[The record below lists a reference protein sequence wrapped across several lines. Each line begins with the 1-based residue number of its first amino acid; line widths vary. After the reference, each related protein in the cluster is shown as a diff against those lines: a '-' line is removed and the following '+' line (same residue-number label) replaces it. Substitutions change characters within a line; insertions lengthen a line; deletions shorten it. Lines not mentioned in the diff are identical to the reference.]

1 MIASGSEDSLD
12 GTVTGIVFRNEETGY
27 SILGVE
33 LASMGDPYRM
43 RKSEAVVVGTCA
55 AVWVGEEL
63 HATGEWVDDPAR
75 GRRFKAKSISCI
87 APSSV
92 EGIRRYLS
100 SGLIKGIGP
109 VLANRIVDRFGSET
123 LNVLDRQSE
132 RLKEIDKVGPK
143 KVEDI
148 RRAWREQ
155 RSTRELM
162 IFTQSYGISVSKTA
176 KIYRQYGPD
185 SVAVI
190 KSDPY
195 RLCRDIWGIGFLTAD
210 NIAMSVGMPKDSP
223 LRARAAILHTLQSE
237 ADDGGHCWTGTTELL
252 LLAQDKVGI
261 GVEVLAE
268 ALKAEV
274 DAGRV
279 VKDEDR
285 VYLRDLYF
293 AECAVA
299 KKLGDLMSHPQS
311 FPKIDPEKAL
321 AWWERKTGFTLAPA
335 QTRAVIKGLESK
347 VFVITGGPGVGKTT
361 IIRALVD
368 IYGARG
374 GAMKIETLLAAPTG
388 RAAKRMT
395 ESTGAPAQTM
405 HRLLKYNPQTGRF
418 TYCETNPIKGDV
430 FIFDETSMIDIRLM
444 ERLLAALPDSATLIL
459 VGDTDQLPSVGP
471 GSVLGDCIKS
481 GVVPV
486 AHLTEIFRQD
496 SSGLIVRNAH
506 HVNAGEMFEAGS
518 GESDFYF
525 IAKDSPEDI
534 LRLALDFMT
543 ERIPRHFKM
552 EPLQDVQVL
561 TPMRK
566 NILGSEQLNA
576 AIQERLN
583 PGGAGLR
590 RGSSVFKPGDR
601 VMQLRNN
608 YDKDVF
614 NGDVGF
620 VQSVDLSDRSLMALF
635 DGRPVRYSSGDLDE
649 LALSY
654 ATTIHKS
661 QGSEYPAVVVLI
673 HNQHYMMLQR
683 NLLYTAITRGKR
695 LVLVI
700 GSRWAVQKA
709 IETNTVLMRRTRLD
723 ARLAAW
729 YNTRRHEQQDVSRGI
744 SAQDT

>member
-1 MIASGSEDSLD
+1 MNGPDIGDILD
-12 GTVTGIVFRNEETGY
+12 GTVTGILFRNEDTGY
-27 SILGVE
+27 SILNVAIATSSRGAFGPGGGE
-33 LASMGDPYRM
+33 T
-43 RKSEAVVVGTCA
+43 VVVGNCA

-63 HATGEWVDDPAR
+63 HATGQWVDDPAR
-75 GRRFKAKSISCI
+75 GRRFKAKAITCI
-87 APSSV
+87 TPTSV
-92 EGIRRYLS
+92 EGIRRYLA

-109 VLANRIVDRFGSET
+109 VLANRIVDKFGSET
-123 LNVLDRQSE
+123 LNILDRQSE
-132 RLKEIDKVGPK
+132 RLREIDKVGPK
-143 KVEDI
+143 KIEGI
-148 RRAWREQ
+148 RRAWKEQ
-155 RSTRELM
+155 RATRELM

-195 RLCRDIWGIGFLTAD
+195 RLCRDIWGIGFQTAD
-210 NIAMSVGMPKDSP
+210 AIAMSVGMPKDSP

-237 ADDGGHCWTGTTELL
+237 ADEGGHCWTGATELL
-252 LLAQDKVGI
+252 LLAEERVGI
-261 GVEVLAE
+261 GVEKLAE

-274 DAGRV
+274 DEGRV
-279 VKDEDR
+279 IREEDR
-285 VYLRDLYF
+285 VYMRDLYF
-293 AECAVA
+293 SECAVA
-299 KKLGDLMSHPQS
+299 KKLCDLLSHPRS

-321 AWWERKTGFTLAPA
+321 DWWERKTGFTLAPA
-335 QTRAVIKGLESK
+335 QTKAVLDGLASK

-361 IIRALVD
+361 IIRALVE
-368 IYGARG
+368 IYGARK
-374 GAMKIETLLAAPTG
+374 GANAIETLLAAPTG

-405 HRLLKYNPQTGRF
+405 HRLLKYNPQTGKF

-444 ERLLAALPDSATLIL
+444 ERLLAALPDTATLIL

-481 GVVPV
+481 GVIPV

-506 HVNAGEMFEAGS
+506 HVNAGEMFETRE
-518 GESDFYF
+518 GESDFYY
-525 IAKDSPEDI
+525 IAKNGPEDV
-534 LRLALDFMT
+534 LKLALDFMT

-566 NILGSEQLNA
+566 NILGSEYLNE
-576 AIQERLN
+576 AIQARLN
-583 PGGAGLR
+583 PGGAGIR
-590 RGSSVFKPGDR
+590 RGSTVFKAGDR

-620 VQSVDLSDRSLMALF
+620 VQSVDPASRSLVALF
-635 DGRPVRYSSGDLDE
+635 DGRPVQYMSGDLDE
-649 LALSY
+649 LTLAY

-661 QGSEYPAVVVLI
+661 QGSEYPAVVVLL

-683 NLLYTAITRGKR
+683 NLLYTAITRGRR

-700 GSRWAVQKA
+700 GSNWAVQKA

-729 YNTRRHEQQDVSRGI
+729 YNTS
-744 SAQDT
+744 SL

>member
-1 MIASGSEDSLD
+1 MNVPDSGEILD
-12 GTVTGIVFRNEETGY
+12 GTVTGILFRNEDSGY
-27 SILGVE
+27 SVLNVAISSSSGGVFRT
-33 LASMGDPYRM
+33 GG
-43 RKSEAVVVGTCA
+43 SEVVVVGNCA

-63 HATGEWVDDPAR
+63 HATGQWVDDPAR
-75 GRRFKAKSISCI
+75 GRRFKAKAITCI
-87 APSSV
+87 TPTSV
-92 EGIRRYLS
+92 EGIRRYLA
-100 SGLIKGIGP
+100 SGLIRGIGP
-109 VLANRIVDRFGSET
+109 VLANRIVDKFGSET
-123 LNVLDRQSE
+123 LNILDRQSE
-132 RLKEIDKVGPK
+132 RLKEIDKLGPK
-143 KVEDI
+143 KIEGI
-148 RRAWREQ
+148 RRAWKEQ

-162 IFTQSYGISVSKTA
+162 IFTQSYGISVTKTA
-176 KIYRQYGPD
+176 KIFRQYGPD

-195 RLCRDIWGIGFLTAD
+195 RLCRDIWGIGFQTAD
-210 NIAMSVGMPKDSP
+210 AIAMSVGMPKDSP
-223 LRARAAILHTLQSE
+223 LRARAAILHILQSE
-237 ADDGGHCWTGTTELL
+237 ADDGGHIWTGETELL
-252 LLAQDKVGI
+252 LLAEEKVGI
-261 GVEVLAE
+261 GVEKLAE
-268 ALKAEV
+268 ALKSEI
-274 DAGRV
+274 DEGRV
-279 VKDEDR
+279 IKEENR
-285 VYLRDLYF
+285 IYMRELYF
-293 AECAVA
+293 CECAVA
-299 KKLGDLMSHPQS
+299 KKLCDLLSSPRS
-311 FPKIDPEKAL
+311 FPKIDPDKAL
-321 AWWERKTGFTLAPA
+321 DWWERKTGFTLAPA
-335 QTRAVIKGLESK
+335 QTSAVLKGLESK

-368 IYGARG
+368 IYAARKGANS
-374 GAMKIETLLAAPTG
+374 ITTLLAAPTG

-405 HRLLKYNPQTGRF
+405 HRLLKYNPQTGKF

-430 FIFDETSMIDIRLM
+430 FIFDETSMVDIRLM
-444 ERLLAALPDSATLIL
+444 ERLLAALPDTATLIL

-481 GVVPV
+481 GVIPV

-506 HVNAGEMFEAGS
+506 HVNAGEMFETNNS
-518 GESDFYF
+518 GESDFYY
-525 IAKDSPEDI
+525 IAKNGPEDV
-534 LRLALDFMT
+534 LKLALDFMT

-566 NILGSEQLNA
+566 NLLGSEHLNE

-583 PGGAGLR
+583 PGGIGIR
-590 RGSSVFKPGDR
+590 RGGTLFKAGDR

-620 VQSVDLSDRSLMALF
+620 VQSVDASSRSLVALF
-635 DGRPVRYSSGDLDE
+635 DGRPVQYASGDLDE
-649 LALSY
+649 LALAY

-661 QGSEYPAVVVLI
+661 QGSEYPAVVVLL

-683 NLLYTAITRGKR
+683 NLLYTAITRGRR

-700 GSRWAVQKA
+700 GSHWAVQKA

-729 YNTRRHEQQDVSRGI
+729 YNTPCYEQ
-744 SAQDT
+744 